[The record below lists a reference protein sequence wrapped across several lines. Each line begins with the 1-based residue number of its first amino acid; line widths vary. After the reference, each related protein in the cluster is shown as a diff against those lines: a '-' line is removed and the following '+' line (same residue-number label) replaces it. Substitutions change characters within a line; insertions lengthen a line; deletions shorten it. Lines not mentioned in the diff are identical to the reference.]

1 MSELDDFIEAQQA
14 LDGIIKNISE
24 RFTNKFEEL
33 GLFGKEFI
41 ADDTSFGALED
52 IDFDDRHLLFPEE
65 FLKPGPG
72 SDVPDIWQDD
82 YKAVFNIDV
91 RELSE
96 VLREDLRLV
105 VRLELED
112 VFVGDTDKLEKTI
125 VKGFRIEIVDTQS
138 AEGTITGFGY
148 TRTTDA
154 PMLVIEMNP
163 ILGPEDNLLIQEGN
177 FLVNSYIE
185 EFYPENRS
193 TRLAVL
199 KGEIPLI
206 NTQEGSYENKIE
218 MLKFHTTE
226 NPEIGPKQKSDM
238 LKMLEISK
246 NEELGLASE
255 IPTETNI
262 DRATNLTDIPDTP
275 EGAADAVNVTDE
287 TEKIFAET
295 LERLRN
301 ANDEFVNQQLDDVM
315 AQKINEILPF
325 VNTDLSKA
333 EAVGIRVPP
342 GGPEITTSK
351 DPVLNAFADE
361 LGKYAMGEELTLS
374 AKRKLWGLMW
384 SAATDD
390 KYGLIDD
397 KKSFLPELRDGVDAS
412 KLDNTGYK
420 VWKNLQHF
428 GSFRPQ
434 SLIGMTAN
442 EFDAFGPPPYV
453 RLLEGLDKE
462 HFEKTGEYLFQP
474 TAVSDADVNIPEG
487 MDTPTNLEDDITKL
501 ENSIRSKYSD
511 YLEKDTIKGYEAD
524 PKNPFERDMSKPMYE
539 KRGIQ
544 LDYFQGDPSK
554 NFPYNKDTL
563 FIKYFYIDETQRG
576 KNIGSQIFDEIKQFA
591 DDNELYIRLK
601 NDQNFNTSFWEKK
614 GFGIYEGDKSA
625 DYSFARLDD
634 YVLAPKGET
643 LPVTPNRLDTPTNVV
658 DNLITKNDLSEA
670 IKAIEPKY
678 QALGDKTHGKYVQL
692 LLDELKAKG
701 FDVDNPDNI
710 KRLDNFVSSQ
720 EFLDIKTLDE
730 LVMSDDLGRL
740 QGTFLDNISNLDDNL
755 QIIDTPTNVVDEAA
769 IREKEIA
776 GITNDYVQN
785 NWNEPKTTGDAIVM
799 RVNDDGVPEILMIE
813 RTNPPHTDKWALPGG
828 IVDQQA
834 KDFMDSAGQKD
845 IDQLSE
851 LGEKNKQLFF
861 KAHERSDRKY
871 IKYVILNELMEE
883 VGLDVVE
890 KNLDMKF
897 LGVKNNRFDWDAR
910 ATKGV
915 SVGGGFIF
923 IEDNTWEPKAGS
935 DAKNAKWIKLKD
947 IVDKKIEVAFGHV
960 EWIVNALQDRN
971 IGLNYFGNSFD
982 DNPKYLYGVDKPN
995 ETLGDYDDVINKLK
1009 EIADKNKSEN
1019 VKLMEEANIVRE
1031 QKGMDLIPIDRSN
1044 IQGTTERLYRDIRL
1058 NGGDWESLKEVLS
1071 QENTNKVLYEYIEK
1085 YAEPVF
1091 TIDDIDITD
1100 EFINKINASI
1110 EYNSGF
1116 EGVINPEKL
1125 TKESILNLIL
1135 YNDPSLI
1142 AGARTDATLNESGIR
1157 KIAQSIQEN
1166 LLKGIEAQVEFIKQN
1181 YNITDPVFL
1190 DAWAENYKKKILQND
1205 FVDNVAALINPEKTP
1220 MDIIT
1225 FYNKNTGQISFTRD
1239 FDASARQGLANFLN
1253 TRNPFFLDE
1262 IMGDSASLIYDG
1274 GQKTLVDQLFEGYEN
1289 ETTRDFFMENTENF
1303 GDKLNQ
1309 KAAYLD
1315 ENGILHF
1322 QTNHGAAGPS
1332 ESALNLIEYIND
1344 KYKNNPDVIDI
1355 TTLLKDQAVNFLD
1368 KDLKYVTPYHN
1379 GPDGLLGK
1387 VFYTTTNPFVGMG
1400 YGTRNSNATT
1410 PGTMNQDIKWAITS
1424 WLKDTYQKG
1433 NDEAVNE
1440 VIEVA
1445 KKFGIVIN
1453 IDRPDLKSFT
1463 DREDIIRDQT
1473 QFKIKPL
1480 DGSDLNFGAATVSNI
1495 QGEVHVDNIL
1505 FANQSV
1511 KAGNRRAKLR
1521 RFYTAAL
1528 EQFDNWWINELD
1540 TPRFIFNIENHVL
1553 GINNTVGRRYDVL
1566 NNRFIT
1572 YENKTANYTL
1582 SDDYKQII
1590 AYDQLK
1596 PIEGAVDVSTVAKY
1610 YEWLELNDPQYK
1622 PMVSSLV
1629 GFGEYNRIHK
1639 ALSGSEQL
1647 KQNEIVLANKI
1658 FELIGVDVQEG
1669 GIGPQPSLK
1678 KGQAGQ
1684 VADYLDSIHHQ
1695 FSINQSIQIQE
1706 LANYFRVSE
1715 ALKEG
1720 DFDTAKKLL
1729 PKLVIPETPTLFEE
1743 MVDVDTDEALY
1754 RSQFADNTEKII
1766 DDIDKE
1772 LIYYLDRRNNK
1783 NKPFNF
1789 TNKLEAIED
1798 RATGKQDDTA
1808 YGITYKENQKWI
1820 EADRDYNRNNETIE
1834 LNTSEQID
1842 KKRQRIYNF
1851 AEANNIKINLN
1862 TDNDVIEFLDTASR
1876 FSLFAKNNENVIDTL
1891 KTDRIIFALAGNQGY
1906 EVILGTGGGNVGG
1919 VPHYM
1924 IGLIDPNNTLQT
1936 NEVKT
1941 LKARVVNIAHLNE
1954 LEAKEFIDI
1963 QGKNLSELTDSEFR
1977 LLSKYMD
1984 PSVLETQISEE
1995 VKENFVKTISD
2006 NQVLFSDN
2014 IGLGSIVDG
2023 PNQTV
2028 DVTLLMLDEEI
2039 TRVANAVQTGQAPKE
2054 LLENLLNQY
2063 AVTLANAPED
2073 IKAKILTAGNK
2084 SLDLLNH
2091 YGIKGVKGIGQAA
2104 RFGFKLADRYDWAV
2118 LGPAFI
2124 DILSSR
2130 ISGSGTQFQTIG
2142 GALGDTMY
2150 RYEDVETNSVMEML
2164 YGNKNVQEATG
2175 LFGLNIA
2182 YPVVNAI
2189 NAGKDA
2195 FKTHIYDNNFLGIES
2210 LFTFLKPKA
2219 IEALK
2224 TVTDQA
2230 GLNDWVY
2237 NVKRD
2242 LIVDTLMKDNNVP
2255 YTKENVDFYT
2265 KYYEENNPRTTDR
2278 YGNELPANYEQNWV
2292 SSRPSNLQSTGFS
2305 TDERIRTG
2313 QRYIGAGGGSGQK
2326 KE

>member
-1 MSELDDFIEAQQA
+1 MDPQDLANIIKA
-14 LDGIIKNISE
+14 LDELVETAIK
-24 RFTNKFEEL
+24 
-33 GLFGKEFI
+33 
-41 ADDTSFGALED
+41 DTVNNR
-52 IDFDDRHLLFPEE
+52 DFDGLNLLDYVNNQSYTYDDLVSLFPRDDGLLV
-65 FLKPGPG
+65 FGPYDLESLVG
-72 SDVPDIWQDD
+72 AGRSDL
-82 YKAVFNIDV
+82 N
-91 RELSE
+91 
-96 VLREDLRLV
+96 
-105 VRLELED
+105 
-112 VFVGDTDKLEKTI
+112 
-125 VKGFRIEIVDTQS
+125 
-138 AEGTITGFGY
+138 
-148 TRTTDA
+148 
-154 PMLVIEMNP
+154 LVIEP
-163 ILGPEDNLLIQEGN
+163 IVSDADETIEKIRVSLRDQNTVGSSGPNNFRQDIDKLFMLDLGEFSTVEEMENLFTQTSDVDGTTAKVS
-177 FLVNSYIE
+177 LVGDKLDEIFPNSTA
-185 EFYPENRS
+185 N
-193 TRLAVL
+193 
-199 KGEIPLI
+199 
-206 NTQEGSYENKIE
+206 IE
-218 MLKFHTTE
+218 MALT
-226 NPEIGPKQKSDM
+226 NQMPIVSDRIRQEINRDFVPDYIK
-238 LKMLEISK
+238 EAF
-246 NEELGLASE
+246 ELIDKEQATQYSELAG
-255 IPTETNI
+255 
-262 DRATNLTDIPDTP
+262 DVDIPDTP

-287 TEKIFAET
+287 AENIFDDT

-301 ANDEFVNQQLDDVM
+301 ANDKFVDQQLDDVM
-315 AQKINEILPF
+315 AQKINEILPL

-342 GGPEITTSK
+342 GGPDITTSK

-361 LGKYAMGEELTLS
+361 LGKYAMGEELNLS
-374 AKRKLWGLMW
+374 AKRKLWGFMW
-384 SAATDD
+384 SAATND
-390 KYGLIDD
+390 KYGLINE
-397 KKSFLPELRDGVDAS
+397 KKSFIPELQDGVDAS
-412 KLDNTGYK
+412 KLDNTGYL
-420 VWKNLQHF
+420 VWKNWQHS

-453 RLLEGLDKE
+453 RLLDGLDKE
-462 HFEKTGEYLFQP
+462 YFEKTGEYLFQSN
-474 TAVSDADVNIPEG
+474 AVSEADVIIPEG
-487 MDTPTNLEDDITKL
+487 VDTPTNIVDEITEL

-511 YLEKDTIKGYEAD
+511 YLEKDIVQEYYASD
-524 PKNPFERDMSKPMYE
+524 PNNSGKLDTPLYK
-539 KRGIQ
+539 KRGIS
-544 LDYFQGDPSK
+544 LSYLEGDI
-554 NFPYNKDTL
+554 NRDFPYNKKTL
-563 FIKYFYIDETQRG
+563 FIDNLYIDETQRG
-576 KNIGSQIFDEIKQFA
+576 QGIGSQIFDEIKKFA
-591 DDNELYIRLK
+591 DDNGLYIRLW
-601 NDQNFNTSFWEKK
+601 NDEEFNTTFWEKK
-614 GFGIYEGDKSA
+614 GFGIYETPRNPNRSWE
-625 DYSFARLDD
+625 RTLPN

-643 LPVTPNRLDTPTNVV
+643 LPDTPNRLDTPTNVV
-658 DNLITKNDLSEA
+658 DET
-670 IKAIEPKY
+670 
-678 QALGDKTHGKYVQL
+678 AL
-692 LLDELKAKG
+692 
-701 FDVDNPDNI
+701 
-710 KRLDNFVSSQ
+710 
-720 EFLDIKTLDE
+720 
-730 LVMSDDLGRL
+730 
-740 QGTFLDNISNLDDNL
+740 
-755 QIIDTPTNVVDEAA
+755 
-769 IREKEIA
+769 REKEIA

-828 IVDQQA
+828 IVDQEA

-883 VGLDVVE
+883 VGLDVVD
-890 KNLDMKF
+890 KNLDLKF

-947 IVDKKIEVAFGHV
+947 IVDKKVEVAFGHV
-960 EWIVNALQDRN
+960 EWIVNALQDRS

-1009 EIADKNKSEN
+1009 DIADENKSEN
-1019 VKLMEEANIVRE
+1019 VKLMEEANVVRE

-1058 NGGDWESLKEVLS
+1058 NGGDWESLKKVLS
-1071 QENTNKVLYEYIEK
+1071 TDNTNKTLYEYIEK

-1091 TIDDIDITD
+1091 TINDVDITD
-1100 EFINKINASI
+1100 DFINNMNASI
-1110 EYNSGF
+1110 EYNQGF
-1116 EGVINPEKL
+1116 EGVRNPQKL

-1135 YNDPSLI
+1135 YDNPSAI
-1142 AGARTDATLNESGIR
+1142 GGARTDVILNESGIR

-1166 LLKGIEAQVEFIKQN
+1166 LLKAIETQVEFIKQN

-1190 DAWAENYKKKILQND
+1190 NAWAEEHKKDILQNK
-1205 FVDNVAALINPEKTP
+1205 FVDNVAALINPENTP
-1220 MDIIT
+1220 MPIRS
-1225 FYNKNTGQISFTRD
+1225 FYNKNTGQITFMRD
-1239 FDASARQGLANFLN
+1239 YDASARQGLANFLN
-1253 TRNPFFLDE
+1253 TRNPFFLD
-1262 IMGDSASLIYDG
+1262 SLGLIDG
-1274 GQKTLVDQLFEGYEN
+1274 IGLVSGGRSQNLVDNLFEGYEE

-1332 ESALNLIEYIND
+1332 ENALNLIEYMEERF
-1344 KYKNNPDVIDI
+1344 KNNPDVKNI
-1355 TTLLKDQAVNFLD
+1355 TEYLPEQTANFLD
-1368 KDLKYVTPYHN
+1368 RDLKYVTPHHS
-1379 GPDGLLGK
+1379 GPDGLVGK

-1400 YGTRNSNATT
+1400 YGMQNANSNT
-1410 PGTMNQDIKWAITS
+1410 PSGQSYDIKKAIDL
-1424 WLKDTYQKG
+1424 WLKENYLKG

-1440 VIEVA
+1440 IIEIA
-1445 KKFGIVIN
+1445 KKFGIVIKM
-1453 IDRPDLKSFT
+1453 DRPDLSLFT
-1463 DREDIIRDQT
+1463 DREDIVRNQT
-1473 QFKIKPL
+1473 EFKIKSL
-1480 DGSDLNFGAATVSNI
+1480 DGSDLNLGAATVSNI
-1495 QGEVHVDNIL
+1495 QGEVHVDNVL

-1511 KAGNRRAKLR
+1511 KAGNKRAKLR

-1528 EQFDNWWINELD
+1528 EQFDNWWIDELN
-1540 TPRFIFNIENHVL
+1540 TPRRIFDTNNHVFGL
-1553 GINNTVGRRYDVL
+1553 GSGRYDVL

-1572 YENKTANYTL
+1572 YENKTENYTL

-1596 PIEGAVDVSTVAKY
+1596 PIEGAVDVSTPARY
-1610 YEWLELNDPQYK
+1610 YEWLEINDGKYK

-1629 GFGEYNRIHK
+1629 GFGEYNRINI

-1647 KQNEIVLANKI
+1647 KQNQIVLANKI
-1658 FELIGVDVQEG
+1658 FELIGVDVKEG

-1684 VADYLDSIHHQ
+1684 IADYLDSIHSQ

-1720 DFDTAKKLL
+1720 DYDTAKKLL
-1729 PKLVIPETPTLFEE
+1729 PGLVIPKEPTLEE
-1743 MVDVDTDEALY
+1743 LMIDVDTDEALY
-1754 RSQFADNTEKII
+1754 RSQFTNDVQNII
-1766 DDIDKE
+1766 DDIDNE
-1772 LIYYLDRRNNK
+1772 LIYYLDKRNNK
-1783 NKPFNF
+1783 NNPFNF
-1789 TNKLEAIED
+1789 TDKLETIEYKALG
-1798 RATGKQDDTA
+1798 RQDDTA

-1834 LNTSEQID
+1834 LSTSEQID

-1876 FSLFAKNNENVIDTL
+1876 FSLFTKNSEKIIDTL
-1891 KTDRIIFALAGNQGY
+1891 ETDKIIFALAGNHGY
-1906 EVILGTGGGNVGG
+1906 EVILGTGGGNVGQ

-1924 IGLIDPNNTLQT
+1924 IGLIDPNNTLET

-1941 LKARVVNIAHLNE
+1941 LKAKVVNIAQLNE
-1954 LEAKEFIDI
+1954 LEAQEFRDI

-1977 LLSKYMD
+1977 LLARYMD
-1984 PSVLETQISEE
+1984 PSVLETQITDEA
-1995 VKENFVKTISD
+1995 KENFIKTITD
-2006 NQVLFSDN
+2006 NQVLFSQN
-2014 IGLGSIVDG
+2014 IGIGSIVDG

-2028 DVTLLMLDEEI
+2028 DITLLMLDEEI
-2039 TRVANAVQTGQAPKE
+2039 TRVSNAVQTGQAPKE

-2073 IKAKILTAGNK
+2073 VKAKILTAGNK

-2150 RYEDVETNSVMEML
+2150 RYEDVETNSVMELL

-2189 NAGKDA
+2189 NFGKDA

-2292 SSRPSNLQSTGFS
+2292 SSRPSNPQSSGFS

-2313 QRYIGAGGGSGQK
+2313 QRYSGAGGGGGQK